1 MNNRYVKHSHVSERQ
16 TRLILKCFALDLDA
30 TQTASLTGVSRP
42 TINRFF
48 GVLRERVVRLCE
60 EESSFDKGTVEFDES
75 RLDEERVRDERERGA
90 GRSDVV
96 FGLTK
101 REGKIYGQVLSNCSA
116 TALYSVA
123 TSEDG
128 QDPTRHRDEFKR
140 FDALVDFSAK
150 RLYRICG
157 PANGRNHIDEI
168 ESFWGLTKARL
179 AKFRGI
185 SAKTF
190 YLHLKESEFRF
201 NHRNEDLYKI
211 LLKELRTNV
220 LALDPGIAPERVDFG
235 KANTARTSSPHIVRA
250 PD

>member
-1 MNNRYVKHSHVSERQ
+1 MNNRYVRHSHVSERQ

-60 EESSFDKGTVEFDES
+60 EESSFDKGTVEFDAS
-75 RLDEERVRDERERGA
+75 SLDEERVRDERERGA
-90 GRSDVV
+90 GRSHVV

-211 LLKELRTNV
+211 LLKELRTS
-220 LALDPGIAPERVDFG
+220 
-235 KANTARTSSPHIVRA
+235 ARRRQR
-250 PD
+250 